1 MIVRAVL
8 ICVAGALLS
17 AVLGKSPELRMGV
30 VIATGRCV
38 AAFCVD
44 GLGEGVRALVHLSDQ
59 AGLDGDHTA
68 VMIRATGVAVLAEF
82 GAQLCRDAGEGALA
96 GRVELAGRVT
106 LLGLALPLLTELT
119 ERLGAL
125 LP

>member
-1 MIVRAVL
+1 MKKTISVL
-8 ICVAGALLS
+8 LAMLLIALTLTPALAAGETYQVTFVAPS
-17 AVLGKSPELRMGV
+17 AE
-30 VIATGRCV
+30 
-38 AAFCVD
+38 
-44 GLGEGVRALVHLSDQ
+44 
-59 AGLDGDHTA
+59 
-68 VMIRATGVAVLAEF
+68 
-82 GAQLCRDAGEGALA
+82 AGEGALA